1 MTAGLRRAAC
11 AAVSCVLLALPP
23 SVGAQA
29 RSAPPMQVDR
39 AGVMRWTAT
48 GEEVALFGVNYAAPF
63 AFDYRAITARGIDP
77 KRAID
82 QDVAHLARLGL
93 DAFRIHVWD
102 REVSDREGN
111 LLANVHLDLLDYLL
125 HRLAERGIKSILT
138 PIAWWG
144 SGYPEPDPVSPGFSN
159 GYSKEALSVDTSA
172 RKAQARYVAQFVAHV
187 NPYTRRSY
195 RDDPDIIAFEVINE
209 PFHAGTPEET
219 TRYINTMVASM
230 RGAGVTKPIFYN
242 ISERY
247 FDAHG
252 RAVCSAN
259 VQGVT
264 AQWYPTGLVRGRTL
278 PGNPLPNV
286 NRYVLPW
293 ADFPECRGKARMVY
307 EFDGADVA
315 LPVMYPAMA
324 RAFRG
329 AGFQWATQ
337 FAYDPLAIA
346 HTNTEYQTHYVN
358 LVYTPAKAVSL
369 LIAGEVFRRTA
380 RGTDAGEYPKSERFG
395 PFRTSYQHGGSEVAT
410 DSLFAYSVSTNTAPP
425 NPAALTRV
433 AGVGK
438 SRVVSYDGTGAY
450 FLDRLADGVWRLEVY
465 PDAVP
470 VEDPFSRGG
479 LDRTVTRLYW
489 REHAMRLTMPN
500 LGSDFSVTPLNA
512 GNAHRPVV
520 TDGRTTVRPGVY
532 LLARA
537 GTSGAGWTAD
547 RRIGYRTLGE
557 FHAPSAMTGPPV
569 ARHEPPA
576 SVSAGDAVAIR
587 STVALDAPIDSA
599 FAYVRWAGWR
609 GFKPPVRLRV
619 TDPYTVE
626 GELPVGT
633 DRTGVLEYAMTV
645 HSAGTVRTFP
655 EGNTT
660 LPTAWDFGGET
671 WSTRVVPSDAEVV
684 LFDADRDRA
693 WVVEPGYMQG
703 VRSHSDWTAADSP
716 EQLAWSV
723 GVDAYGPQATHVAFR
738 TMASPSVIHRT
749 GTAGTGGTLLV
760 RARAVGSADASVELA
775 LIQRDASAWGARL
788 ALTSE
793 WREIAV
799 PLETLRRL
807 PLVLLPRPF
816 PGFLPYDLMATSSAT
831 AADLRLF
838 EGLQWGFPKP
848 SGADRAV
855 RVEIASVV
863 LRPTPP
869 K

>member
-1 MTAGLRRAAC
+1 MRVALGALC
-11 AAVSCVLLALPP
+11 LA
-23 SVGAQA
+23 SAIVAGAQSRPA
-29 RSAPPMQVDR
+29 VPVQVDR

-48 GEEVALFGVNYAAPF
+48 GAEVALFGVNYAAPF

-125 HRLAERGIKSILT
+125 SKLAERGIKSILT

-144 SGYPEPDPVSPGFSN
+144 PGYPEPDPVSPGFSN
-159 GYSKEALSVDTSA
+159 AYSKEALSVDTVA
-172 RKAQARYVAQFVAHV
+172 RRAQARYVAQFVAHV
-187 NPYTRRSY
+187 NPYTGRSY

-209 PFHAGTPEET
+209 PFHAGTPDET

-230 RGAGVTKPIFYN
+230 RSAGVAKPIFYN

-264 AQWYPTGLVRGRTL
+264 AQWYPTGLVRGLTL

-358 LVYTPAKAVSL
+358 LVYTPAKAISL
-369 LIAGEVFRRTA
+369 LIAGEVFRRTP
-380 RGTDAGEYPKSERFG
+380 RGFDAGEYPKSERFG
-395 PFRTSYQHGGSEVAT
+395 AFRSSYAARGSEVVT
-410 DSLFAYSVSTNTAPP
+410 DSLFAYAVSTNTAPP
-425 NPAALTRV
+425 NPAALSRV

-438 SRVVSYDGTGAY
+438 SRVVAYEGTGAY

-479 LDRTVTRLYW
+479 LDRAVTRLYW
-489 REHAMRLTMPN
+489 REHDLRLTLAN
-500 LGSDFSVTPLNA
+500 LGADFSALPLNA
-512 GNAHRPVV
+512 GNAHQPIVQ
-520 TDGRTTVRPGVY
+520 DGRLRVVPGVY
-532 LLARA
+532 LLARRGA
-537 GTSGAGWTAD
+537 SVAGWTPE
-547 RRIGYRTLGE
+547 RRVGTRTLGE
-557 FHAPSAMTGPPV
+557 FYAPTEIGGAPV
-569 ARHEPPA
+569 ARHVSPP
-576 SVSAGDAVAIR
+576 SVNAGDALPFRA
-587 STVALDAPIDSA
+587 TVAMHAPIDSA
-599 FAYVRWAGWR
+599 FVSVRWAGWR
-609 GFKPPVRLRV
+609 GFKPPVRLRLV
-619 TDPYTVE
+619 DPYTVD
-626 GELPVGT
+626 GELPVEA
-633 DRTGVLEYAMTV
+633 DRTGVLEYVLTV
-645 HSAGTVRTFP
+645 YAGGSARTFP
-655 EGNTT
+655 DGSAT
-660 LPTAWDFGGET
+660 LPSAWDFGGSV
-671 WSTRVVPSDAEVV
+671 WSTRVVPAASAVL
-684 LFDADRDRA
+684 LFDANRDRS

-703 VRSHSDWTAADSP
+703 VRSRSEWVAAGAP
-716 EQLAWSV
+716 EQLTWSV
-723 GVDAYGPQATHVAFR
+723 GVDVFGPNATHVAYR
-738 TMASPSVIHRT
+738 TMAAPGVVQRAAALT
-749 GTAGTGGTLLV
+749 PGATLLV
-760 RARAVGSADASVELA
+760 RARTVGRPTATVELA
-775 LIQRDASAWGARL
+775 LIQGDATAWGTTL
-788 ALTSE
+788 SLSSE
-793 WREIAV
+793 WQEIAV
-799 PLETLRRL
+799 PLASLTRV

-816 PGFLPYDLMATSSAT
+816 PGFLPYDLMAISSAS
-831 AADLRLF
+831 AVDLKQL
-838 EGLQWGFPKP
+838 EGLQWGFRKP
-848 SGADRAV
+848 SDADRGV
-855 RVEIASVV
+855 RIEVASVV
-863 LRPTPP
+863 LQPAPT